1 MTFLGL
7 GFMNKP
13 FLLIFLLLT
22 LASAGHGFE
31 LVIDES
37 TSIDIENELPSLIT
51 DTDAALTPDQLKQFS
66 TRFYNDSIQ
75 ASPKGSWYRIQL
87 KAKFL
92 NSQPQRR
99 TITVNSH
106 ILRHLHFYLYDQNTL
121 IKKEQL
127 GILDPENLLPH
138 TQASEYQSPYFQFYI
153 ENDRPL
159 TLLIYKQNNGPAI
172 LPMTIYNDEGLKQ
185 KERKMNFFWGGIICV
200 LIVMAIYNIIV
211 YAMHPNNAYL
221 WYMGFHGLMIFY
233 FGGLNGYGY
242 LIFPLELQLFLSQNI
257 MVMNFLAIFI
267 IINFANVFLEI
278 EQNAPKFHK
287 FLKPLG
293 IISLIGAAASFA
305 IPEYTMIPVFS
316 LVQLFGSVFGISA
329 AVVAYRNDYKP
340 AKYFLISWA
349 FTIAGGAIGMGAVL
363 GHIPINFFT
372 LHGFLFGTLSELF
385 LFSIAL
391 AHRMKNM
398 ETNLLSQSYIY
409 PDTKIGNFSFLKNIL
424 PEQIE
429 SIKEQHSKVIL
440 IVAEIYGLKELVSLY
455 GPQALSDFYRKQTG
469 AISRYIQKQT
479 WSIPMSLPSGETIYL
494 IALPGEQIFLMANID
509 HSMSKKA
516 LREEVRNLIV
526 ALSKKTDTITASDF
540 NNIKINFIA
549 GCNELTSAEGFNDS
563 FRQTQVALL
572 SAQQKQASWELYSP
586 EQDQQII
593 NQVSLMRELENAIKH
608 AELDIYIQPQF
619 NLKTKNLNG
628 GEILLR
634 WHHPHKGMIS
644 PHIFIPLAE
653 KSGLVF
659 SITKYV
665 IEKTC
670 KWLSDLK
677 DKHPKFYEN
686 FDVSVNLSALDMA
699 QEHLITHLQN
709 TIFYH
714 QIDSSKI
721 ILEVTESAVLNNS
734 NLFLDSIRKLKLL
747 GFRISIDDFGTGYS
761 SMQYLQTMKAD
772 EIKIDMAFIRGI
784 DHNLTSQNI
793 AKAIIQLAHSTGAKT
808 VAEGIQSEQEMKCLQ
823 DLNCSKAQG
832 FYWTPA
838 IPLSQFENEYVK
850 PR

>member
-1 MTFLGL
+1 MI
-7 GFMNKP
+7 KP
-13 FLLIFLLLT
+13 FLLSIIFLT
-22 LASAGHGFE
+22 LASVGQALE

-37 TSIDIENELPSLIT
+37 LSIHIEDDLPSLIT
-51 DTDAALTPDQLKQFS
+51 ETDTPLTLEQIKSFS
-66 TRFYNDSIQ
+66 LQYYNDSIQ
-75 ASPKGSWYRIQL
+75 PSSNGSWYKIRL
-87 KAKFL
+87 RANFL

-99 TITVNSH
+99 TIAVNSH
-106 ILRHLHFYLYDQNTL
+106 IIRHLHFYLYDENTL
-121 IKKEQL
+121 IKKEEL
-127 GILDPENLLPH
+127 GILDSENLLAH
-138 TQASEYQSPYFQFYI
+138 TQASEYQSPYFQFFI

-233 FGGLNGYGY
+233 FGGLNGFGY
-242 LIFPLELQLFLSQNI
+242 LIFPLELQIFLSQNI
-257 MVMNFLAIFI
+257 MVMNYLAIFI
-267 IINFANVFLEI
+267 IVNFANVFLDI
-278 EQNAPKFHK
+278 EAHAPKFYK
-287 FLKPLG
+287 YLKPLSVV
-293 IISLIGAAASFA
+293 SLMGAIASYF
-305 IPEYTMIPVFS
+305 IPEYAMIPVFS

-329 AVVAYRNDYKP
+329 AVVAYRNGYKP

-349 FTIAGGAIGMGAVL
+349 FTIGGGAIGMGAVL

-398 ETNLLSQSYIY
+398 ESNLLSQSYIY
-409 PDTKIGNFSFLKNIL
+409 PDTQIGNFSYLKNIL
-424 PEQIE
+424 PEQIQ
-429 SIKEQHSKVIL
+429 SIKGSHDRLFL

-469 AISRYIQKQT
+469 AISRYIEAQK
-479 WSIPMSLPSGETIYL
+479 WSVPMSLPSGETIYL

-509 HSMSKKA
+509 THISKQD
-516 LREEVRNLIV
+516 LRNEVRNLIV
-526 ALSKKTDTITASDF
+526 SLSKKTDTITNSEF
-540 NNIKINFIA
+540 HNIKINFIA
-549 GCNELTSAEGFNDS
+549 GCNELMSADGFNDS

-572 SAQQKQASWELYSP
+572 SAQQKKAKWEIYSK

-593 NQVSLMRELENAIKH
+593 NQVSLMRELETSIKNN
-608 AELDIYIQPQF
+608 ELDIYIQPQF
-619 NLKTKNLNG
+619 NLDSQTLNG

-634 WHHPHKGMIS
+634 WHHPYKGMIS
-644 PHIFIPLAE
+644 PQVFIPLAE

-665 IEKTC
+665 IDKTC
-670 KWLSDLK
+670 KWLSNLK
-677 DKHPKFYEN
+677 NTHPNFYQN
-686 FDVSVNLSALDMA
+686 FEVSINLSALDMA
-699 QEHLITHLQN
+699 QEQLISHLQN
-709 TIFYH
+709 SIFYH
-714 QIDSSKI
+714 QIDCSKI

-793 AKAIIQLAHSTGAKT
+793 AKAIIQLAHSTGANT

-823 DLNCSKAQG
+823 ELKCSKAQG

-838 IPLSQFENEYVK
+838 IPLSQFENEYIK